1 MTRSR
6 GSFPALG
13 SIVEHTYILAY
24 NEDTSLLDHALREE
38 GFTPIVLRPSYTARE
53 LTYSRTI
60 RCLLNHDS
68 AWRRASTHNGLTLIV
83 ESDFVPCEGFGG
95 LPIPFAPAAHHGAAW
110 AFLYGGGPRIFKRYA
125 DGSLQGHA
133 ACPVAYLIS
142 QQVAIWLVEYTR
154 EELARHGD
162 LTRYSLWDTQF
173 QWHLMGKG
181 AICFMPWR
189 QYGEHGGLS
198 NPEHQR
204 AGVGVAKRNPALA
217 RFGICANHRADVL
230 WRPLKFLPQYAH
242 GNRGVL
248 WRARAEAKLIGWLKL
263 FGGRVVVQNGPFA
276 LGQRLRLNF
285 ACLLRLCSP
294 F

>member
-1 MTRSR
+1 VTAPP
-6 GSFPALG
+6 FPSLA
-13 SIVEHTYILAY
+13 SIVTRAYILAY
-24 NEDTSLLDHALREE
+24 TEDTSQLEQALAAEGFSPVALRPRYSDE
-38 GFTPIVLRPSYTARE
+38 E

-60 RCLLNHDS
+60 RCLLNHDH
-68 AWRRASTHNGLTLIV
+68 AWRNAASHDGFTLV
-83 ESDFVPCEGFGG
+83 MEADFVPCENFGK
-95 LPIPFAPAAHHGAAW
+95 LPIPFSPAAHGGNAW
-110 AFLYGGGPRIFKRYA
+110 AFLYGGGPRIFKRHP

-142 QQVAIWLVEYTR
+142 PRVGAWLAEYTS

-181 AICFMPWR
+181 ALCFMPWH

-204 AGVGVAKRNPALA
+204 AGTGVAKRNPFLA
-217 RFGICANHRADVL
+217 YLGFGANHHAEVL
-230 WRPLKFLPQYAH
+230 WSPLKFLPAYAR
-242 GNRGVL
+242 NSRWTF
-248 WRARAEAKLIGWLKL
+248 WRTRAEAKLIGWLRL
-263 FGGRVVVQNGPFA
+263 FTGRVV
-276 LGQRLRLNF
+276 QRTGRRTFGESLRLYA
-285 ACLLRLCSP
+285 ACGLRLCTR